1 LLIFSEGPAA
11 RNRTN
16 RSVDAATR
24 ATGST
29 KKNFTVAKQGYPPYF
44 YSYFGTISTHPGGM
58 HMQKTAALPTV
69 GNLKKIT
76 LTIEA
81 GTSANKMD
89 ITARPQSMTFVY
101 GLGTTGLSPFEYA
114 LADKSTGDV
123 VLVSIRPGERARTF
137 GHLQPPFA
145 TKPDDTAEV
154 HLRVRVDKI
163 IPAEGREIISAMAA
177 AAECG
182 CDCGCGGKHGVC

>member
-1 LLIFSEGPAA
+1 
-11 RNRTN
+11 
-16 RSVDAATR
+16 
-24 ATGST
+24 
-29 KKNFTVAKQGYPPYF
+29 
-44 YSYFGTISTHPGGM
+44 
-58 HMQKTAALPTV
+58 MQKTAASPTV
-69 GNLKKIT
+69 DNLKKIT

-101 GLGTTGLSPFEYA
+101 GLGTTGLTPLEYA

-123 VLVSIRPGERARTF
+123 VLVHIRPHELARTF
-137 GHLQPPFA
+137 GHLQPPFE
-145 TKPDDTAEV
+145 TKLDVMAEV

-163 IPAEGREIISAMAA
+163 KPAESREIISAMAA

-182 CDCGCGGKHGVC
+182 CDCGCGGTHGSC